1 MAPSIPQAYAAAP
14 TDCCRRRPDL
24 KGPLSLPRRVGDT
37 RDMKVTVCEL
47 PEGRSGL
54 NERWPQLVDHCRE
67 YGSDL
72 VLLPEMPFSPWLAR
86 YPERDQRAWMSAIVE
101 HENWRRAFVELGGGV
116 VAGTQPIVDAGA
128 NFNEAFLWSQDRGY
142 RDVHRKFYLPDE
154 EGFWEARWYERGP
167 KRFEPADAGG
177 LRIGFLVC
185 TEMWFTEHARSYAR
199 AGTNI
204 LAAPRA
210 TGLTSADK
218 WLAGGRAAAVMS
230 GAYCLSSN
238 RAGTDSAGFE
248 WGGHG
253 WIIEP
258 EEGDVLAVT
267 SPDRPFATVD
277 IDLEVAALAKQTY
290 PRYVTE

>member
-1 MAPSIPQAYAAAP
+1 
-14 TDCCRRRPDL
+14 
-24 KGPLSLPRRVGDT
+24 
-37 RDMKVTVCEL
+37 MKVTVCEL

-154 EGFWEARWYERGP
+154 EGF
-167 KRFEPADAGG
+167 
-177 LRIGFLVC
+177 
-185 TEMWFTEHARSYAR
+185 S
-199 AGTNI
+199 
-204 LAAPRA
+204 APRA